1 MWNEKSSQ
9 DQSRALDIVLWILG
23 GLSLVFS
30 LWVATVGW
38 HNTIFD
44 FHGFRQAQTAISAE
58 SIRNGGPILR
68 YETPVFGPPWSLPF
82 EFPLYQV
89 LVALLAKLFA
99 APIDKTGRFVS
110 EIFHYLIFF
119 PLASILARLGLTR
132 VQRIPTLALFAAS
145 PFYNFISHLF
155 MIEST
160 ALFLSLVFLDQIFR
174 LVQSQED
181 DKRRR
186 WYITGA
192 ASFGMLAG
200 LVKVTTLAP
209 FFVLASCLLLWH
221 FWGEYKHGT
230 LKTAPALIIG
240 AVCLGLPI
248 VVTALWTKFA
258 DALKSQNPLG
268 IRETSTAL
276 KQWNFGTL
284 EQRIHPGNYFNFF
297 YSVNTMVGSRWLAV
311 FVLIVA
317 FFLCRRW
324 LWPAAVSIALY
335 LIAIEIFFN
344 LHFIHQYYAYANAIF
359 IVIAIGIV
367 LGGMVGLPGRTAW
380 IGVLLLTVML
390 GACVL
395 RYKAEYY
402 DLQHT
407 NTLRRAQTAA
417 LVDRITAP
425 DDVIL
430 ITGLDWS
437 AELPYQSHRR
447 AIMAPTVPSLSPG
460 LRQAIRNQGPDRIAA
475 FVACATGRTDPSL
488 PELLGQLG
496 MPDTPTLYAN
506 DCDIYERTVVRAITG
521 TTPARD

>member
-1 MWNEKSSQ
+1 MWNEKGSP
-9 DQSRALDIVLWILG
+9 DQSRSLNTVLWILG

-30 LWVATVGW
+30 LWVTTVGW

-44 FHGFRQAQTAISAE
+44 SYGFRQAQTAISAE

-68 YETPVFGPPWSLPF
+68 YETPVFGPPWSIPF

-99 APIDKTGRFVS
+99 TPIDQTGRFVS

-119 PLASILARLGLTR
+119 PLASVLARLGLTR

-145 PFYNFISHLF
+145 PFYNFNSRLF
-155 MIEST
+155 LIEST
-160 ALFLSLVFLDQIFR
+160 ALFLSLMFLDQIFR

-181 DKRRR
+181 DKRRL

-192 ASFGMLAG
+192 TTFGMLAG

-209 FFVLASCLLLWH
+209 FFILATCLLLWH
-221 FWGEYKHGT
+221 FWREYKNGT

-240 AVCLGLPI
+240 AVCLALP
-248 VVTALWTKFA
+248 VAATALWTKFA

-268 IRETSTAL
+268 IHETSTAL
-276 KQWNFGTL
+276 KQFNFGTL
-284 EQRIHPGNYFNFF
+284 EQRIDPGNYPNFF
-297 YSVNTMVGSRWLAV
+297 YAIDTMVGSRRLA
-311 FVLIVA
+311 LIVLVVG

-324 LWPAAVSIALY
+324 LWPALVCIALY

-344 LHFIHQYYAYANAIF
+344 LHFVHLYYAYANAIF
-359 IVIAIGIV
+359 IVIATGIV
-367 LGGMVGLPGRTAW
+367 LGAIVRLPGRTAW
-380 IGVLLLTVML
+380 IGVVLLAGML
-390 GACVL
+390 GACVI
-395 RYKAEYY
+395 RYKIYYY

-407 NTLRRAQTAA
+407 NWLVHAQTAA
-417 LVDRITAP
+417 LVDRTTAL

-437 AELPYQSHRR
+437 SEVPYQSHRR
-447 AIMAPTVPSLSPG
+447 AIMAPKVPSLSG

-475 FVACATGRTDPSL
+475 VVACATGRTDPTL
-488 PELLGQLG
+488 PELLSQVG
-496 MPDTPTLYAN
+496 MSGVTPLHAD
-506 DCDIYERTVVRAITG
+506 DCDIYERTG
-521 TTPARD
+521 TQPETLPAPMGD